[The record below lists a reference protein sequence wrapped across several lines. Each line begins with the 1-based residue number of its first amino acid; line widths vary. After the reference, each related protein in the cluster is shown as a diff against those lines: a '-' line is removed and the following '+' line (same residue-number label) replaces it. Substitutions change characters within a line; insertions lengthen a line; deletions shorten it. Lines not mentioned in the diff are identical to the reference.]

1 MSENL
6 GQRWRDACEQIRG
19 AENRNNRES
28 GSVRL
33 IAVSKKHS
41 LEDIEILYRLGQRD
55 FGENYV
61 QELVSKA
68 TGAKERCLTEIR
80 WHLIGHLQSNKVK
93 QLVQWVDCVQTLD
106 SPGIVR
112 QLAKRWKESGR
123 SGRLSVLIEVNLSG
137 EDTKSGI
144 EPALL
149 PDLIREVND
158 HRESLELSGLMCIPA
173 PGEESARMAFKR
185 LRDLASNTPG
195 LPPRCR
201 LSMGMSSD
209 YDIAIAEG
217 STEVRIGTAIFGP
230 RPVPAQ
236 L

>member
-1 MSENL
+1 MSGNL
-6 GQRWRDACEQIRG
+6 EQRWSDACEQLRR
-19 AENRNNRES
+19 AEKRHGREP

-41 LEDIEILYRLGQRD
+41 LEDIETLYHLGQRD

-68 TGAKERCLTEIR
+68 SGAKARGLMEIR
-80 WHLIGHLQSNKVK
+80 WHMIGHLQSNKVK
-93 QLVQWVDCVQTLD
+93 QLVQWVDCVQTID
-106 SPGIVR
+106 SPGLVQ

-123 SGRLSVLIEVNLSG
+123 PGRLPVLVEVNPTG
-137 EDTKSGI
+137 EETKSGI

-149 PDLIREVND
+149 QDLVREIQEHGD
-158 HRESLELSGLMCIPA
+158 TLELAGLMCIPA
-173 PGEESARMAFKR
+173 QGDEAARTAFKR
-185 LRDLASNTPG
+185 LRELAAGTPG
-195 LPPRCR
+195 LPPQCR
-201 LSMGMSSD
+201 LSIGMSSD

-230 RPVPAQ
+230 RPAAAQ
-236 L
+236 A

>member
-6 GQRWRDACEQIRG
+6 GQRWSDACEQIRG
-19 AENRNNRES
+19 AEKRHGREA

-41 LEDIEILYRLGQRD
+41 LEAIEELYHLGQRD

-68 TGAKERCLTEIR
+68 AGAKERGLTEIR

-93 QLVQWVDCVQTLD
+93 QLVQWVDCVQTID

-123 SGRLSVLIEVNLSG
+123 TGRLPVLIEVDLSG
-137 EDTKSGI
+137 EETKSGI

-149 PDLIREVND
+149 QDLVREVNEHAD
-158 HRESLELSGLMCIPA
+158 VLELSGLMCIPA
-173 PGEESARMAFKR
+173 HGSESARTAFQR
-185 LRDLASNTPG
+185 LSELAGITPG

-230 RPVPAQ
+230 RPDRAQ
-236 L
+236 F